1 MINAKN
7 DCALAGKLILNKGMQ
22 TMSCKALT
30 TDQMRFIEVDLFFE
44 KEEILLHE
52 EV

>member
-30 TDQMRFIEVDLFFE
+30 TDQMRFIEVYLFS
-44 KEEILLHE
+44 KEEEIYLRK